1 LREGIF
7 FEKSLPVVILGAVEI
22 LKLELISSSSLSPKE
37 DKATASDK
45 TFLKTKEAE
54 TLFEKHLAT
63 Q

>member
-7 FEKSLPVVILGAVEI
+7 FEKSLPVVILGAVGI

-45 TFLKTKEAE
+45 TFLKTEEAE
-54 TLFEKHLAT
+54 TLLEKYLAI